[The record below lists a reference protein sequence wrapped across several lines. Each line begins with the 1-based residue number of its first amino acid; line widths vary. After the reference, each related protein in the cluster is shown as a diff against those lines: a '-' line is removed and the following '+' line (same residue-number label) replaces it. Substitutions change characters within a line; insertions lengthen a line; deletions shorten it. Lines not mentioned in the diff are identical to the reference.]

1 MVRVIPE
8 GMRVKI
14 CISTTDRTKSSILWS
29 CNHGYLK
36 KKKPEAGGTRMEK
49 QSGVCG
55 YALVATIKFVNA
67 TERFWLGIIISCVK
81 L

>member
-1 MVRVIPE
+1 MELQPRLPQ
-8 GMRVKI
+8 
-14 CISTTDRTKSSILWS
+14 
-29 CNHGYLK
+29 K